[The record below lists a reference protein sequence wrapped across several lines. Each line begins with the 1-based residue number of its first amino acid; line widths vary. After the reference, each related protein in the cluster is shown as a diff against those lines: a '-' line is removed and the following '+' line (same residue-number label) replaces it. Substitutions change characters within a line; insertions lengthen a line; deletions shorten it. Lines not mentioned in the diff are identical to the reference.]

1 MKQNK
6 EIVAEALLKIN
17 PRLHIESKD
26 MIGNG
31 ELDSLRIVMLV
42 TELGAAFDIVIPVR
56 EIVPENFRSVETLT
70 AMIERLSDI

>member
-42 TELGAAFDIVIPVR
+42 TELGASFDIVIPVR